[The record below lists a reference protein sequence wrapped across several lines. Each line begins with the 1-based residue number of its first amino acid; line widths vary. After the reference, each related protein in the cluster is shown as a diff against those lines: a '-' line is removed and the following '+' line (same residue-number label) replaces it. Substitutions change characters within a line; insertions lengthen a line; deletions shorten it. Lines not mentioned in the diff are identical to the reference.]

1 VSLLTDFRNLIQDL
15 LVFQRTLH
23 DLEVKVDKL
32 SQENVALRHDL
43 IRTQHELHSLREQ
56 LDLRAP
62 TAHPA
67 NTRGKAAASD
77 KTLGVDSTALQ

>member
-23 DLEVKVDKL
+23 DLEVRVDKL

-43 IRTQHELHSLREQ
+43 IRTQHEAQGLREQ
-56 LDLRAP
+56 LDLRDE
-62 TAHPA
+62 
-67 NTRGKAAASD
+67 NLLLRIQQ
-77 KTLGVDSTALQ
+77 TLAERLLPRRRR

>member
-1 VSLLTDFRNLIQDL
+1 VSLLADFRKLIQDL

-23 DLEVKVDKL
+23 DLEVRVDRL

-56 LDLRAP
+56 LDLRDENLRLRVQQLLA
-62 TAHPA
+62 
-67 NTRGKAAASD
+67 TRLLPRK
-77 KTLGVDSTALQ
+77 K

>member
-1 VSLLTDFRNLIQDL
+1 MSLLADFRKLIQDL

-23 DLEVKVDKL
+23 DLEVRVDRL

-56 LDLRAP
+56 LDLRDENLRLRVQQLLA
-62 TAHPA
+62 
-67 NTRGKAAASD
+67 TRLLPRK
-77 KTLGVDSTALQ
+77 K

>member
-23 DLEVKVDKL
+23 DLEVRVDKL

-43 IRTQHELHSLREQ
+43 IRTQHELQSLREQ
-56 LDLRAP
+56 LDLRDENLLLRIQQTLAEKLLP
-62 TAHPA
+62 R
-67 NTRGKAAASD
+67 TRR
-77 KTLGVDSTALQ
+77 